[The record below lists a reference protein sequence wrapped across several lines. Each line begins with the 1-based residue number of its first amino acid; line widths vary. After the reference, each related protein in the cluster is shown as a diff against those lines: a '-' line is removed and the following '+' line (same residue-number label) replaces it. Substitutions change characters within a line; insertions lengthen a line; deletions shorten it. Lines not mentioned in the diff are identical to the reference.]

1 MFSPRYV
8 LFHFTNFSAKQCHLV
23 LCSPFIK
30 SGNLNASVISF
41 HCFVHRYNATI
52 QRQSLQSCYT
62 QQKLFIRYL
71 KSCLQY
77 WNGNNLTNAKFI
89 NLFTTVASF
98 RGSNLSRGELK
109 RQTEVGVGKKRFFFL
124 IGMAQVKKEYYFMT
138 LTLTKDK
145 TLSYFVYG
153 AVKIAIFCFALHR
166 LTQGG

>member
-30 SGNLNASVISF
+30 SGNLNASVISC

-98 RGSNLSRGELK
+98 RGSNLSREGLKSDKQRWELAK
-109 RQTEVGVGKKRFFFL
+109 SHFFSLLEWLKLKKN
-124 IGMAQVKKEYYFMT
+124 II
-138 LTLTKDK
+138 
-145 TLSYFVYG
+145 S
-153 AVKIAIFCFALHR
+153 
-166 LTQGG
+166 